1 MLTAWVIDT
10 LETEYHL
17 LHGVIG
23 KEVPRILL
31 HSKDIINPSQTDD
44 VATALAL
51 HLLTGCLY
59 LVGGMAKRAIFLMQE
74 GVSDTLIAVGC
85 KAKLLLIA
93 LIHVLLEQAPA
104 LCLVLR
110 AKHFL
115 EDNVL
120 FWLLSGRS
128 VFHIASYK
136 EENSEDNSAY
146 HEY

>member
-44 VATALAL
+44 VTTALAL

-59 LVGGMAKRAIFLMQE
+59 LAKAGDR
-74 GVSDTLIAVGC
+74 
-85 KAKLLLIA
+85 
-93 LIHVLLEQAPA
+93 
-104 LCLVLR
+104 R
-110 AKHFL
+110 
-115 EDNVL
+115 
-120 FWLLSGRS
+120 
-128 VFHIASYK
+128 
-136 EENSEDNSAY
+136 
-146 HEY
+146 